1 MTDEQHTPEEMDT
14 ILTNLTTLAE
24 SRRESCC
31 SSPSA
36 CSALLTAYAET
47 CRHIEELERIQAG
60 SKQMVFTIEA
70 KKLAALLIER
80 ILVLTPNRGVGS
92 IHGKTQQN
100 KAISGKLK

>member
-1 MTDEQHTPEEMDT
+1 MTRLNTSDPTYHPGQRLNTSDDSAHGG
-14 ILTNLTTLAE
+14 
-24 SRRESCC
+24 SCC

-80 ILVLTPNRGVGS
+80 ILVLTPNAGGDA
-92 IHGKTQQN
+92 HGN
-100 KAISGKLK
+100 R